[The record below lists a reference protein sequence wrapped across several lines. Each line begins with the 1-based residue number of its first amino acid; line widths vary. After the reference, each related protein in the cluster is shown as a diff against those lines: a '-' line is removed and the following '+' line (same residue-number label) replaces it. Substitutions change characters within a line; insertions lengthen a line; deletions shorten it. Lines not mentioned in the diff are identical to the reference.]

1 MALVNKVEQKAKVS
15 IDTVIQFQIVT
26 YCFFNDIQISN
37 ADLKCLA
44 QLAKQG
50 EVELTL
56 FCNDVTDMGIFKSPQ
71 SARNA
76 ITKASKKDLVIK
88 NGYNKKKI
96 TLSKILNVQTEGNV
110 FLDYKILGIESKES

>member
-1 MALVNKVEQKAKVS
+1 MAIVNKVDQKAKVD
-15 IDTVIQFQIVT
+15 INTTIQYQIVT
-26 YCFFNDIQISN
+26 YCFFNDVQISN

-44 QLAKQG
+44 ELAKQG

-76 ITKASKKDLVIK
+76 ITKASKKQLVIK
-88 NGYNKKKI
+88 RGKNKKKI
-96 TLSKILNVQTEGNV
+96 FLNKEMNVQTSGNV
-110 FLDYKILGIESKES
+110 LLDYKILGIEAQES

>member
-1 MALVNKVEQKAKVS
+1 MAIVNKVDQKAKVD
-15 IDTVIQFQIVT
+15 IDTTIQYQIVT
-26 YCFFNDIQISN
+26 YCFFNDVQISN

-44 QLAKQG
+44 ELAKQG

-76 ITKASKKDLVIK
+76 ITKASKKQLVIK
-88 NGYNKKKI
+88 NGKNKKKI
-96 TLSKILNVQTEGNV
+96 FLNKAMNVQTSGNV
-110 FLDYKILGIESKES
+110 LLDYKILGVEAQES